1 MMTSLIKKIGFYFA
15 ELLITTGAYSV
26 LICYFASRGYIF
38 SAYNR
43 EISWIILILFGTGV
57 FIVAYHLWGL
67 YKEDR
72 ELNRVDEQLE
82 SFQVAMHRLYQK
94 RHTLSSEM
102 LANTLRKTVDQ
113 YFAILDPSRI
123 KSRIYR
129 LLKMAVAGGSLD
141 QETLSTLLQ
150 QEEEIKGGR
159 VRYIAGILIMLGLL
173 GTFLGLVQSVHHL
186 QNFFI
191 DKPNVDFNALFAD
204 MKQTLGGLDKAFGT
218 SIGGITAYLVLGYLH
233 IVLRAKQ
240 AYVLKQIENQTLE
253 EFIPRFFQFRDNGS
267 QNGSSLEVLETLQ
280 TIPVTLS
287 QEIRTALEA
296 IMRQTVDGGS
306 ENLKVTG
313 EYLQQAAEGIQVGQ
327 QTFTE
332 TLTAFG
338 DFFGAFQTGRDQLIS
353 SQETIASGIQK
364 FSQALTHLE
373 ENQQMLTSS
382 LEMTQDYIKMSE
394 TRLNAMDDVVQ
405 NMRSIWTDNRKVIEH
420 LAETIRQE
428 HTALTQTTE
437 HLQDFVLTTKREF
450 QEFFQQTQQHMQAPI
465 DKNIEVYQ
473 QLLESHTLL
482 TSLVHDMKQF
492 LLDEQNGL
500 RLLSSSFDDTFGE
513 AKLQYLQL
521 TDYVEELHKRTR
533 ENQEQLAFLHETTQS
548 IHQHLQSRSS
558 S

>member
-1 MMTSLIKKIGFYFA
+1 MLIW
-15 ELLITTGAYSV
+15 
-26 LICYFASRGYIF
+26 YFASRGYVF
-38 SAYNR
+38 SAYNQ
-43 EISWIILILFGTGV
+43 EISWIILLLFGTGV
-57 FIVAYHLWGL
+57 LIVAYHLWGL
-67 YKEDR
+67 YAEDR
-72 ELNRVDEQLE
+72 ELTRVDEQLE
-82 SFQVAMHRLYQK
+82 SFQVAMHRLFQK
-94 RHTLSSEM
+94 RHSLSSEM

-113 YFAILDPSRI
+113 YFAILNPSRI
-123 KSRIYR
+123 KTRIYR
-129 LLKMAVAGGSLD
+129 LAKMVVTNGAPE
-141 QETLSTLLQ
+141 QETLAALLQ
-150 QEEEIKGGR
+150 QEEEVKGGR

-191 DKPNVDFNALFAD
+191 EKPNIDFNALFAD

-240 AYVLKQIENQTLE
+240 AYILKHIENRTLE
-253 EFIPRFFQFRDNGS
+253 EFIPRFSQFHENAS
-267 QNGSSLEVLETLQ
+267 QERPSQTSETLNRIPA
-280 TIPVTLS
+280 TIA
-287 QEIRTALEA
+287 QEIRSALEMA
-296 IMRQTVDGGS
+296 MKQTVGGS
-306 ENLKVTG
+306 SEHLRATG
-313 EYLQQAAEGIQVGQ
+313 EYLQQAAEGIRAGQ

-338 DFFGAFQTGRDQLIS
+338 DFFAAFQTGRDQLIS

-364 FSQALTHLE
+364 FSQALTHLDA
-373 ENQQMLTSS
+373 NQQMLTSS
-382 LEMTQDYIKMSE
+382 LEMTQDYIKKSE
-394 TRLNAMDDVVQ
+394 TRLGAMDDVVQ

-428 HTALTQTTE
+428 HLVLTQTTE

-450 QEFFQQTQQHMQAPI
+450 QEFFRQTQQRMQAPLE
-465 DKNIEVYQ
+465 NNTEVYQ

-521 TDYVEELHKRTR
+521 TDYVEELHKRAR

-548 IHQHLQSRSS
+548 IQQQLQSRSS